1 MQRISNELEGKNAI
15 VTGASRGIGRAIA
28 LGLAARG
35 ASVAVG
41 YAANRERAEQV
52 VGEVAASGGKA
63 VAIGAD
69 LAQPSE
75 VARLFDK
82 AERAL
87 GPLDIVF
94 ANAADAL
101 VKPLV
106 ECTEEDFDRM
116 FSINAKGV
124 FFTLQQAA
132 SRLRDGGRIVATS
145 TGGTQMFFTETSLY
159 LGTKGAVEQFVRVL
173 ARELGD
179 RGITVNALS
188 PGFTNTD
195 LLPDRDRD
203 VAAAASPLGR
213 VGQPV
218 DVADVAVF
226 LAGDGGRWITGQ
238 NIAAGGGVF

>member
-1 MQRISNELEGKNAI
+1 MHELDGKNAI

-35 ASVAVG
+35 AAVAVG
-41 YAANRERAEQV
+41 YATNRERAEAV
-52 VGEVAASGGKA
+52 VSQIEADGGRA
-63 VAIGAD
+63 VAVGAD
-69 LAQPSE
+69 LGQPAE
-75 VARLFDK
+75 VARLFDT
-82 AERAL
+82 AEREL

-101 VKPLV
+101 IKPLV
-106 ECTEEDFDRM
+106 DCTEEDFDRI
-116 FSINAKGV
+116 FATNAKGV

-132 SRLRDGGRIVATS
+132 SRLRDGGRIVVTS
-145 TGGTQMFFTETSLY
+145 TGGTRMFFTETSLY

-179 RGITVNALS
+179 REITVNSLS
-188 PGFTNTD
+188 PGFTDTE
-195 LLPDRDRD
+195 LLPDRDRP

-213 VGQPV
+213 LGQPP
-218 DVADVAVF
+218 DVADVGVF
-226 LAGDGGRWITGQ
+226 LAGDGARWITGQ

>member
-1 MQRISNELEGKNAI
+1 MQRISNELDGKHAI

-41 YAANRERAEQV
+41 YATNREPAEELV
-52 VGEVAASGGKA
+52 AEIAASGSKA

-69 LAQPSE
+69 LARPSE
-75 VARLFDK
+75 VARLFDE

-87 GPLDIVF
+87 GPLDLVF

-116 FSINAKGV
+116 FSINAKGA

-173 ARELGD
+173 ARELGE

-188 PGFTNTD
+188 PGFTDTD
-195 LLPDRDRD
+195 LLPDRDRE
-203 VAAAASPLGR
+203 VAAAASPFDR
-213 VGQPV
+213 VGQPA

-226 LAGDGGRWITGQ
+226 LAGDGARWVTGQ

>member
-63 VAIGAD
+63 MAIGAD

-203 VAAAASPLGR
+203 VAAAASALGR

-226 LAGDGGRWITGQ
+226 LASDGGRWITGQ

>member
-41 YAANRERAEQV
+41 YAANRGRAQEV
-52 VGEVAASGGKA
+52 VAEIASRGGKA

-75 VARLFDK
+75 VARLFDE

-94 ANAADAL
+94 ANAADAM
-101 VKPLV
+101 VKPLL

-132 SRLRDGGRIVATS
+132 ARLRDCGRIVATS

-159 LGTKGAVEQFVRVL
+159 LGTKGAVEQFVRAL

-179 RGITVNALS
+179 RRITVNALS
-188 PGFTNTD
+188 PGFTDTD

-203 VAAAASPLGR
+203 VAATASPFGR
-213 VGQPV
+213 VGQPE

-226 LAGDGGRWITGQ
+226 LAGDGARWITGQ
-238 NIAAGGGVF
+238 NLAAGGGVF

>member
-1 MQRISNELEGKNAI
+1 MQQISNELQGKNAI
-15 VTGASRGIGRAIA
+15 VTGGSRGIGRAIA

-35 ASVAVG
+35 AAVAVG
-41 YAANRERAEQV
+41 YAANRDRAEAV
-52 VGEVAASGGKA
+52 VADIATIGGKA
-63 VAIGAD
+63 VAVGAD
-69 LAQPSE
+69 LARPSE
-75 VARLFDK
+75 VARLFDE
-82 AERAL
+82 AERTL
-87 GPLDIVF
+87 GPLDIVY

-106 ECTEEDFDRM
+106 ECTEDDFDRM
-116 FSINAKGV
+116 FSVNAKGV

-132 SRLRDGGRIVATS
+132 TRLRDGGRIVATS

-188 PGFTNTD
+188 PGFTDTD
-195 LLPDRDRD
+195 LLPDRDRE
-203 VAAAASPLGR
+203 VAASASPLGR
-213 VGQPV
+213 VGQPE

-226 LAGDGGRWITGQ
+226 LAGDGARWITGQ

>member
-1 MQRISNELEGKNAI
+1 MQRISSELEGKNAI
-15 VTGASRGIGRAIA
+15 VTGGSRGIGRAIA

-41 YAANRERAEQV
+41 YAANRDRAEAV
-52 VGEVAASGGKA
+52 VAEIAAGGGKA
-63 VAIGAD
+63 VAVGAD
-69 LAQPSE
+69 LARPSE
-75 VARLFDK
+75 VARLFDE
-82 AERAL
+82 AEAAL

-101 VKPLV
+101 VKPLL

-116 FSINAKGV
+116 FSTNAKGV

-132 SRLRDGGRIVATS
+132 TRLRDGGRIVATS
-145 TGGTQMFFTETSLY
+145 TGGTQMHFTETSLY
-159 LGTKGAVEQFVRVL
+159 LGSKGAVEQFVRVL
-173 ARELGD
+173 ALELGD

-188 PGFTNTD
+188 PGFTDTD
-195 LLPDRDRD
+195 LLPDRDRE
-203 VAAAASPLGR
+203 VAAASSPFGR
-213 VGQPV
+213 VGQPE

-226 LAGDGGRWITGQ
+226 LAGDGARWITGQ

>member
-41 YAANRERAEQV
+41 YAANRGRAQEV
-52 VGEVAASGGKA
+52 VAEIASRGGKA

-75 VARLFDK
+75 VARLFDE

-94 ANAADAL
+94 ANAADAM
-101 VKPLV
+101 VKPLL

-132 SRLRDGGRIVATS
+132 ARLRDGGRIVATS

-159 LGTKGAVEQFVRVL
+159 LGTKGAVEQFVRAL

-179 RGITVNALS
+179 RRITVNALS
-188 PGFTNTD
+188 PGFTDTD

-203 VAAAASPLGR
+203 VAATASPFGR
-213 VGQPV
+213 VGQPE

-226 LAGDGGRWITGQ
+226 LAGDGARWNTGQ
-238 NIAAGGGVF
+238 NLAAGGGVF

>member
-41 YAANRERAEQV
+41 YAANRERAELV

>member
-1 MQRISNELEGKNAI
+1 MQRISHQLEGKNAI

-41 YAANRERAEQV
+41 YVANREHAEKV
-52 VGEVAASGGKA
+52 VAEIVASGGQA

-69 LAQPSE
+69 LARPSE
-75 VARLFDK
+75 VARLFDE

-159 LGTKGAVEQFVRVL
+159 LGSKGAVEQFVRAL
-173 ARELGD
+173 SRELGG

-188 PGFTNTD
+188 PGFTDTD
-195 LLPDRDRD
+195 LLPDRDRE
-203 VAAAASPLGR
+203 VAAAASPFGR
-213 VGQPV
+213 VGQPE

-226 LAGDGGRWITGQ
+226 LVGDGGRWITGQ
-238 NIAAGGGVF
+238 NLAAGGGVF

>member
-1 MQRISNELEGKNAI
+1 MQRISNELDGKHAI

-41 YAANRERAEQV
+41 YATNREPAEELV
-52 VGEVAASGGKA
+52 AEIAASGSKA

-69 LAQPSE
+69 LARPSE
-75 VARLFDK
+75 VARLFDE

-87 GPLDIVF
+87 GPLDLVF

-116 FSINAKGV
+116 FSINAKGA

-173 ARELGD
+173 ARELGE

-188 PGFTNTD
+188 PGFTDTD
-195 LLPDRDRD
+195 LLPDRDRE
-203 VAAAASPLGR
+203 VAAAASPFGR
-213 VGQPV
+213 VGQPA

-226 LAGDGGRWITGQ
+226 LAGDGARWVTGQ

>member
-41 YAANRERAEQV
+41 YAANRGRAQEV
-52 VGEVAASGGKA
+52 VAEIASRGGKA

-75 VARLFDK
+75 VARLFDE

-94 ANAADAL
+94 ANAADAM
-101 VKPLV
+101 VKPLL

-132 SRLRDGGRIVATS
+132 ARLRDGGRIVATS

-159 LGTKGAVEQFVRVL
+159 LGTKGAVEQFVRAL

-179 RGITVNALS
+179 RRITVNALS
-188 PGFTNTD
+188 PGFTDTD

-203 VAAAASPLGR
+203 VAATASPFGR
-213 VGQPV
+213 VGQPE

-226 LAGDGGRWITGQ
+226 LAGDGARWITGQ
-238 NIAAGGGVF
+238 NLAAGGGVF

>member
-1 MQRISNELEGKNAI
+1 MQGILKELVGKNAI

-41 YAANRERAEQV
+41 YVTNRDRATEVVAEIAAN
-52 VGEVAASGGKA
+52 GGKA

-75 VARLFDK
+75 VARLFDE
-82 AERAL
+82 AERTL

-106 ECTEEDFDRM
+106 ACTEEDFDQM
-116 FSINAKGV
+116 FATNAKSV

-145 TGGTQMFFTETSLY
+145 TGGTRMFFTETSLY

-173 ARELGD
+173 ARELGG

-188 PGFTNTD
+188 PGFTDTD
-195 LLPDRDRD
+195 LLPDRDRE
-203 VAAAASPLGR
+203 VAAAASPFGR
-213 VGQPV
+213 VGQPE
-218 DVADVAVF
+218 DVADAAVF

>member
-41 YAANRERAEQV
+41 YAANRGRAEEV
-52 VGEVAASGGKA
+52 VAEIAARGGKA

-75 VARLFDK
+75 VARLFDE

-94 ANAADAL
+94 ANAADAM
-101 VKPLV
+101 VKPLL

-132 SRLRDGGRIVATS
+132 ARLRDGGRIVATS

-159 LGTKGAVEQFVRVL
+159 LGTKGAVEQFVRAL

-179 RGITVNALS
+179 RRITVNALS
-188 PGFTNTD
+188 PGFTDTD

-203 VAAAASPLGR
+203 VAATASPFGR
-213 VGQPV
+213 VGQPE

-226 LAGDGGRWITGQ
+226 LAGDGARWITGQ
-238 NIAAGGGVF
+238 NLAAGGGVF

>member
-41 YAANRERAEQV
+41 YAANRGRAQEV
-52 VGEVAASGGKA
+52 VAEIAARGGKA

-75 VARLFDK
+75 VARLFDE

-94 ANAADAL
+94 ANAADAM
-101 VKPLV
+101 VKPLL

-132 SRLRDGGRIVATS
+132 ARLRDGGRIVATS

-159 LGTKGAVEQFVRVL
+159 LGTKGAVEQFVRAL

-179 RGITVNALS
+179 RRITVNALS
-188 PGFTNTD
+188 PGFTDTD

-203 VAAAASPLGR
+203 VAATASPFGR
-213 VGQPV
+213 VGQPE

-226 LAGDGGRWITGQ
+226 LAGDGARWITGQ
-238 NIAAGGGVF
+238 NLAAGGGVF

>member
-1 MQRISNELEGKNAI
+1 MQGSLKELVGKNAI

-41 YAANRERAEQV
+41 YVTNRDRATEVVAEITAN
-52 VGEVAASGGKA
+52 GGKA

-75 VARLFDK
+75 VARLFDE

-106 ECTEEDFDRM
+106 ACTEDDFDRM
-116 FSINAKGV
+116 FATNAKGV

-145 TGGTQMFFTETSLY
+145 TGGTRMFFTETSLY

-173 ARELGD
+173 ARELGG

-188 PGFTNTD
+188 PGFTDTD
-195 LLPDRDRD
+195 LLPDRDRE
-203 VAAAASPLGR
+203 VAAAASPFGR
-213 VGQPV
+213 VGQPE
-218 DVADVAVF
+218 DVADAAVF

>member
-1 MQRISNELEGKNAI
+1 
-15 VTGASRGIGRAIA
+15 
-28 LGLAARG
+28 
-35 ASVAVG
+35 
-41 YAANRERAEQV
+41 
-52 VGEVAASGGKA
+52 
-63 VAIGAD
+63 
-69 LAQPSE
+69 
-75 VARLFDK
+75 
-82 AERAL
+82 
-87 GPLDIVF
+87 
-94 ANAADAL
+94 
-101 VKPLV
+101 
-106 ECTEEDFDRM
+106 
-116 FSINAKGV
+116 
-124 FFTLQQAA
+124 
-132 SRLRDGGRIVATS
+132 LRDGGRIVATS

>member
-1 MQRISNELEGKNAI
+1 MQRISHQLEGKNAI

-41 YAANRERAEQV
+41 YVANREHAEKV
-52 VGEVAASGGKA
+52 VAEIVASGGQA

-69 LAQPSE
+69 LARPSE
-75 VARLFDK
+75 VARLFDE

-159 LGTKGAVEQFVRVL
+159 LGSKGAVEQFVRAL
-173 ARELGD
+173 SRELGG

-188 PGFTNTD
+188 PGFTDTD
-195 LLPDRDRD
+195 LLPDRDRE
-203 VAAAASPLGR
+203 VAAAASPFGR
-213 VGQPV
+213 VGQPE
-218 DVADVAVF
+218 DIADVAVF
-226 LAGDGGRWITGQ
+226 LVGDGGRWITGQ
-238 NIAAGGGVF
+238 NLAAGGGVF